1 MIARI
6 HLAKDG
12 PSPIPPHPRPAADRR
27 RPGRSKRRRMQESQ
41 HEAQTLASL
50 RDFFIAQDGA
60 ELEAAVG
67 RLPEDLKSAV
77 PAVPDWDAAEFD
89 FNRFFVGP
97 RILAAPPYA
106 SVYLS
111 PEPQVMGEAAL
122 EARRIYAALG
132 LQSPFDARLPDD
144 HLSLE
149 LDALR
154 IMQGVLSHT
163 PSEPLKELRDC
174 FVHEHLN
181 VWVPLFARRVRM
193 VAPEHTIIRFM
204 ADAVE
209 RCVESVAES
218 KGRF

>member
-1 MIARI
+1 
-6 HLAKDG
+6 
-12 PSPIPPHPRPAADRR
+12 
-27 RPGRSKRRRMQESQ
+27 MQESQ
-41 HEAQTLASL
+41 HEAQVLASL
-50 RDFFIAQDGA
+50 RDFFIAKDGV
-60 ELEAAVG
+60 ELEAAAG
-67 RLPEDLKSAV
+67 SLPVDLKAAV
-77 PAVPDWDAAEFD
+77 PAVSDWESVEFD

-97 RILAAPPYA
+97 RVLAAPPYA

-122 EARRIYAALG
+122 DARRVYEALG
-132 LQSPFDARLPDD
+132 LQSPFDAQLPDD

-163 PSEPLKELRDC
+163 PSEPLKALRDC

-181 VWVPLFARRVRM
+181 AWVPLFARRVRS
-193 VAPEHTIIRFM
+193 VAPEHTVIRFM